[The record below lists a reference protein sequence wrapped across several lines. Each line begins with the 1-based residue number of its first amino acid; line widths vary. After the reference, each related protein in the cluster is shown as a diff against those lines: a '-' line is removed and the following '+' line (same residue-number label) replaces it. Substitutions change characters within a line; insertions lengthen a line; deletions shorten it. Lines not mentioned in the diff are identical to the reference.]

1 MLPILVGLA
10 AIGSTALM
18 WALYTPGS
26 DTSRV
31 FYGTDTR
38 AAPLLVGVLLAFLW
52 KPSAMPDIRDR
63 ARARRSLE
71 LAGAARARG
80 A

>member
-1 MLPILVGLA
+1 MPVLVGLA
-10 AIGSTALM
+10 ALGSTALM
-18 WALYTPGS
+18 WALYTPGA

-52 KPSAMPDIRDR
+52 KPSAMPALRSPVPR
-63 ARARRSLE
+63 NALNAAELRGARR
-71 LAGAARARG
+71 A
-80 A
+80 